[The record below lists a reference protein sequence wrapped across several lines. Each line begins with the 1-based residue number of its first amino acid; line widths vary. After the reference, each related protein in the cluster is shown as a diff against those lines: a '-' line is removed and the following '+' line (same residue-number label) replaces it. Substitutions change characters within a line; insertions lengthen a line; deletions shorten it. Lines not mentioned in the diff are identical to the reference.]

1 MGHKIFIDGQEGT
14 TGLRIVER
22 LKDRTDIELLKIDE
36 NLRKDVSERK
46 RLINA
51 SDITFL
57 CLPDAA
63 AVEAVSL
70 AENENVRIID
80 ASTAHR
86 TNPGWAYGFPELSTA
101 HREKIRTSKRVANP
115 GCYAS
120 GFIACVYPLIAAGI
134 MAKDHPVTCHAV
146 SGYSGAGK
154 KGIAQYESPD
164 RNPELDSPRQY
175 ALTQAHKHIKE
186 MMTISGLSELPV
198 FTPIVDDYYNGMV
211 VSVPLHMRTLEKKLT
226 LSELRDVYAAH
237 YEGQRFVKVM
247 PLCGEGVLADG
258 FIAANTLKDTNDMQI
273 FVCGNDDRAVIS
285 ARFDNLGK
293 GASGAAVQSMNIMMG
308 VPEETGLV

>member
-1 MGHKIFIDGQEGT
+1 
-14 TGLRIVER
+14 
-22 LKDRTDIELLKIDE
+22 
-36 NLRKDVSERK
+36 
-46 RLINA
+46 
-51 SDITFL
+51 
-57 CLPDAA
+57 
-63 AVEAVSL
+63 
-70 AENENVRIID
+70 
-80 ASTAHR
+80 
-86 TNPGWAYGFPELSTA
+86 
-101 HREKIRTSKRVANP
+101 
-115 GCYAS
+115 
-120 GFIACVYPLIAAGI
+120 
-134 MAKDHPVTCHAV
+134 
-146 SGYSGAGK
+146 
-154 KGIAQYESPD
+154 
-164 RNPELDSPRQY
+164 
-175 ALTQAHKHIKE
+175 
-186 MMTISGLSELPV
+186 
-198 FTPIVDDYYNGMV
+198 MV

>member
-36 NLRKDVSERK
+36 NLRKDVNARK

-86 TNPGWAYGFPELSTA
+86 TNPGWAYGFPELSAA

-134 MAKDHPVTCHAV
+134 MAKDHPVSCHAV